1 MKRLCFRRALGS
13 KKRSGAAIV
22 ELAVVLPVLLLLLMG
37 TIQACAAIH
46 LQQSL
51 DITAYEAAG
60 RTFAIPGAPAQARE
74 LAKINT
80 IAGKG
85 TELADSDFTFGQ
97 SQRTK
102 STNPIKQKKK
112 VQFFQ
117 LFSRQQDHC

>member
-1 MKRLCFRRALGS
+1 MFKMKCLCFRRASGS

-22 ELAVVLPVLLLLLMG
+22 ELAVVLPELLLLLMG

-60 RTFAIPGAPAQARE
+60 RTFASSGAPAQARAKARE
-74 LAKINT
+74 LAKTNT

-112 VQFFQ
+112 VQFF
-117 LFSRQQDHC
+117 